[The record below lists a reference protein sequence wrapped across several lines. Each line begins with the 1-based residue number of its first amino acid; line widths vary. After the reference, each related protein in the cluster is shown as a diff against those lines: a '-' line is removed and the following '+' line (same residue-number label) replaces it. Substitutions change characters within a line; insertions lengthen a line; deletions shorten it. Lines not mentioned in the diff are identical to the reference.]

1 MIIKQIS
8 VIIEQRIGRLAEITE
23 IIANNNINM
32 RALTLAEHPDH
43 GILRIIVNEPGKVEK
58 TLKENSMTLSVSDVL
73 SVCIDDNPGGLAK
86 ILRILA
92 DNNINIKYLYVFVSK
107 QDNGKAYSIIRVKKD
122 DINKASEILKK
133 AGYAG
138 LNIE

>member
-8 VIIEQRIGRLAEITE
+8 IVIGDKMGRLAEITE
-23 IIANNNINM
+23 IIANKNINM
-32 RALTLAEHPDH
+32 RALTLAESPDN
-43 GILRIIVNEPGKVEK
+43 GVLRIIVNEPEQVEK
-58 TLKENSMTLSVSDVL
+58 TLRENNMTLSVSDVL

-86 ILRILA
+86 ILRVLA
-92 DNNINIKYLYVFVSK
+92 DNNINIKYLYVLISK
-107 QDNGKAYSIIRVKKD
+107 QDGDKAYAIIRVKKEE
-122 DINKASEILKK
+122 INKAAEILKK